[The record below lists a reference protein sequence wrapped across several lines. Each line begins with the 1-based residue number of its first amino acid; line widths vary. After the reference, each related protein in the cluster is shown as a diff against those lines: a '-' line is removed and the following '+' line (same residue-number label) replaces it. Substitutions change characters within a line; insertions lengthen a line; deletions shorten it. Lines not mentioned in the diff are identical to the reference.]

1 MPFKELTAKE
11 YKKATHQ
18 GINVQARVYY
28 QTQVSFYDK
37 TKLKIIHNLQRSKIL
52 VIELDGRELYIN
64 YSAFTFK
71 KNSLAT
77 RLFFRD
83 PKYLVNITFF
93 NAKKF
98 IADPAPPMA
107 ATDTGAD

>member
-11 YKKATHQ
+11 YHKATHQ
-18 GINVQARVYY
+18 GINVNARVYY
-28 QTQVSFYDK
+28 QTQLRFYNK
-37 TKLKIIHNLQRSKIL
+37 TKLKIKHNLPRNKIL

-64 YSAFTFK
+64 YSAFILK

-77 RLFFRD
+77 RLFFAD

-98 IADPAPPMA
+98 LADPAPPMA